1 MSATSYLDV
10 ELDEG
15 IFDRVNSE
23 YTKEFDAYVKKVD
36 QLLSTDLTFNKFGGE
51 SNYANLVS
59 WTATYNINN
68 DKSAA
73 EAAMIRQA
81 VHRLDGPYF
90 NISTYLSISIY
101 DDLFCCDRHN
111 QTRTTV
117 TIRQRQEPSRRH
129 SYLSLVHS
137 ELSAHPQN
145 YYFILFYPPP
155 GT

>member
-23 YTKEFDAYVKKVD
+23 YKKEFDAYVKKVD

-81 VHRLDGPYF
+81 AGLKTFDMAHSIDNCVMFWIFLKTSLQFQKSPWYYREYMAEKLLGK
-90 NISTYLSISIY
+90 STVDVESI
-101 DDLFCCDRHN
+101 L
-111 QTRTTV
+111 
-117 TIRQRQEPSRRH
+117 
-129 SYLSLVHS
+129 
-137 ELSAHPQN
+137 
-145 YYFILFYPPP
+145 
-155 GT
+155 

>member
-1 MSATSYLDV
+1 MIATSYLDV

-23 YTKEFDAYVKKVD
+23 YTIEYDAYVKKVD

-81 VHRLDGPYF
+81 AGLKTFDMAH
-90 NISTYLSISIY
+90 SIDNCVMFWIFLKTSLQFQKSPWYYREYMTEKLLGKSIV
-101 DDLFCCDRHN
+101 D
-111 QTRTTV
+111 V
-117 TIRQRQEPSRRH
+117 ES
-129 SYLSLVHS
+129 
-137 ELSAHPQN
+137 
-145 YYFILFYPPP
+145 IL
-155 GT
+155 

>member
-59 WTATYNINN
+59 WTATYNVNN

-81 VHRLDGPYF
+81 AGLKTFDMAH
-90 NISTYLSISIY
+90 SIDNCVMFWIFLKTSLQFQKSPWYYREYMTEKLLGKSIV
-101 DDLFCCDRHN
+101 D
-111 QTRTTV
+111 V
-117 TIRQRQEPSRRH
+117 ES
-129 SYLSLVHS
+129 
-137 ELSAHPQN
+137 
-145 YYFILFYPPP
+145 IL
-155 GT
+155 